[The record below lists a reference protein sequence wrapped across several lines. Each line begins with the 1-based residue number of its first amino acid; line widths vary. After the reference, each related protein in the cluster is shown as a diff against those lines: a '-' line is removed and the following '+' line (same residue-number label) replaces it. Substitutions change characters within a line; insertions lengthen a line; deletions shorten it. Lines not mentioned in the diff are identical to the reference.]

1 MRATYFQ
8 RASGRRT
15 GESAC
20 GYNPGSASHA
30 PMPRAPDVTPPANSA
45 TMRAFVHWIRAAAPY
60 IHAFRGKTF
69 VIAFGGEVVADEDF
83 LGIVHDLNLLHSL
96 GIKLV
101 VAHGCRPQ
109 VEAILKA
116 QSIPSRYAHGVRV
129 TDADA
134 MDCVLEAA
142 GQVRA
147 RIEALLSLGLANSP
161 MAGARNRVSSGNYLT
176 AKPMGVVDGVDMQL
190 SGEVRRIDTEAIQQ
204 RLDDGD
210 IVLISPIGY
219 SPTGEIFNLT
229 VEEVATQ
236 VAVRMSATKLIFLM
250 DTDGVRNGRRQL
262 LSDLSTRDAE
272 ALLGNPARLA
282 PDVRVYLP
290 AAIRACDNGV
300 KRAHLI
306 SRHHDGAL
314 LLELFTRDGVG
325 TMIASTALAHLR
337 SATIDDVGGI
347 LAIIGPL
354 EEQGVLVRR
363 SRERLE
369 AEIERFVVAEYD
381 NHIIGCAALYA
392 FPDERVGELAALAVH
407 PDFRR
412 EGYGEA
418 LMREIEQRARRLKL
432 SSLFVLTTKTAHWFL
447 ERGFRTG
454 TVAELPQQKQALYNF
469 QRKSLVYRKAL

>member
-1 MRATYFQ
+1 MPPKTDATP
-8 RASGRRT
+8 A
-15 GESAC
+15 
-20 GYNPGSASHA
+20 
-30 PMPRAPDVTPPANSA
+30 ANSA

-60 IHAFRGKTF
+60 VHAFRGKAF
-69 VIAFGGEVVADEDF
+69 VIAFGGEVVADDSF
-83 LGIVHDLNLLHSL
+83 LNVVHDLNLLHSL
-96 GIKLV
+96 GIQLV
-101 VAHGCRPQ
+101 VVHGCRPQ
-109 VEAILKA
+109 VEAILL
-116 QSIPSRYAHGVRV
+116 QQGYESRYAHGVRV

-147 RIEALLSLGLANSP
+147 RIEAMLSLGLANSP
-161 MAGARNRVSSGNYLT
+161 MAGARNRVSSGNYIT
-176 AKPMGVVDGVDMQL
+176 AKPMGIVDGIDMQHT
-190 SGEVRRIDTEAIQQ
+190 GEVRRVDSEAIRQ

-210 IVLISPIGY
+210 LVLISPIGY

-236 VAVRMSATKLIFLM
+236 VAVRLQADKLIFLT
-250 DTDGVRNGRRQL
+250 DADGVRNGRRQL
-262 LSDLSTRDAE
+262 ITDLSTKEAE
-272 ALLGNPARLA
+272 ALLAAKGSKLSQ
-282 PDVRVYLP
+282 DVRLYLP
-290 AAIRACDNGV
+290 AAVRACDNGV
-300 KRAHLI
+300 RRAHLI
-306 SRHHDGAL
+306 SRHTDGAL
-314 LLELFTRDGVG
+314 PLELFTRDGVG
-325 TMIASTALAHLR
+325 TMVSATALAHLR

-347 LAIIGPL
+347 LSVIEPL

-392 FPDERVGELAALAVH
+392 FPDDQVGELAALAVH

-418 LMREIEQRARRLKL
+418 LLREIEMRARKLRLKQ
-432 SSLFVLTTKTAHWFL
+432 LFVLTTRTAHWFL

-454 TVAELPQQKQALYNF
+454 GVGDLPQQKQALYNWH
-469 QRKSLVYRKAL
+469 RKSLVYVKPL

>member
-1 MRATYFQ
+1 
-8 RASGRRT
+8 
-15 GESAC
+15 
-20 GYNPGSASHA
+20 
-30 PMPRAPDVTPPANSA
+30 MPRAPDVTPPANSA

-60 IHAFRGKTF
+60 VHAFRGKAF
-69 VIAFGGEVVADEDF
+69 VIAFGGEVVADDSF

-101 VAHGCRPQ
+101 VCHGCRPQ

-129 TDADA
+129 TDPDA

-161 MAGARNRVSSGNYLT
+161 MANARNRVSSGNYLT
-176 AKPMGVVDGVDMQL
+176 AKPMGVVDGTDML
-190 SGEVRRIDTEAIQQ
+190 LTGEVRRIDTEAIRQ

-236 VAVRMSATKLIFLM
+236 VAVGMEAVKLILLM

-262 LSDLSTRDAE
+262 LSDLSTRDAD
-272 ALLGNPARLA
+272 ALLAAHPERLA
-282 PDVRVYLP
+282 SDVRIYLP

-347 LAIIGPL
+347 LAIIEPL

-392 FPDERVGELAALAVH
+392 FPEEKVGELAALAVH

-418 LMREIEQRARRLKL
+418 LMREVEQRARRLRL
-432 SSLFVLTTKTAHWFL
+432 DTLFVLTTKTAHWFL
-447 ERGFRTG
+447 ERGFRTATIG
-454 TVAELPQQKQALYNF
+454 ELPQQKQALYNY
-469 QRKSLVYRKAL
+469 QRKSLVYRKTL

>member
-1 MRATYFQ
+1 
-8 RASGRRT
+8 
-15 GESAC
+15 
-20 GYNPGSASHA
+20 
-30 PMPRAPDVTPPANSA
+30 
-45 TMRAFVHWIRAAAPY
+45 MRAFVHWIRAAAPY
-60 IHAFRGKTF
+60 VHAFRGKTF
-69 VIAFGGEVVADEDF
+69 VIAFGGEVVADDSF
-83 LGIVHDLNLLHSL
+83 LNVIHDLNLLHSL
-96 GIKLV
+96 GIDLV
-101 VAHGCRPQ
+101 VVHGCRPQ
-109 VEAILKA
+109 VEAILA
-116 QSIPSRYAHGVRV
+116 QQHIPSRYAHGVRV

-176 AKPMGVVDGVDMQL
+176 AKPMGVVDGIDMQL
-190 SGEVRRIDTEAIQQ
+190 TGEVRRIDTEAIQQ

-210 IVLISPIGY
+210 IVLISPLGY

-236 VAVRMSATKLIFLM
+236 VAVRLEAMKLIFLL
-250 DTDGVRNGRRQL
+250 DADGVRNGRRQL
-262 LSDLSTRDAE
+262 LTDMSTKEAE
-272 ALLGNPARLA
+272 ALLAKSGKLS
-282 PDVRVYLP
+282 PDVRLFLP

-325 TMIASTALAHLR
+325 TMLAATALAHLR
-337 SATIDDVGGI
+337 NATIDDVGGI
-347 LAIIGPL
+347 LGIIEPL
-354 EEQGVLVRR
+354 EVEGVLVRR

-369 AEIERFVVAEYD
+369 SEIERFVVAEYD
-381 NHIIGCAALYA
+381 GHIVGCAALYA
-392 FPDERVGELAALAVH
+392 FLKERLGELAALAVH

-418 LMREIEQRARRLKL
+418 LLQEIETRARKLKL
-432 SSLFVLTTKTAHWFL
+432 QELFVLTTKSSHWFL
-447 ERGFRTG
+447 ERGFR
-454 TVAELPQQKQALYNF
+454 VASVADLPQEKKALYNY
-469 QRKSLVYRKAL
+469 QRKSLVYRKSF

>member
-1 MRATYFQ
+1 MPSSPDTTPAAT
-8 RASGRRT
+8 
-15 GESAC
+15 
-20 GYNPGSASHA
+20 
-30 PMPRAPDVTPPANSA
+30 SA
-45 TMRAFVHWIRAAAPY
+45 TMRSFVHLIRSAAPY
-60 IHAFRGKTF
+60 VHAFRGRTF
-69 VIAFGGEVVADEDF
+69 VIAFGGEVVADEQF
-83 LGIVHDLNLLHSL
+83 LGVIHDLNLLHSL
-96 GIKLV
+96 GIRLV
-101 VAHGCRPQ
+101 VVHGCRPQ
-109 VEAILKA
+109 VEAILQA
-116 QSIPSRYAHGVRV
+116 QGIPSHYAHGVRV

-161 MAGARNRVSSGNYLT
+161 MAGARNRVSTGNYLT
-176 AKPMGVVDGVDMQL
+176 AKPMGVVGGVDMQL
-190 SGEVRRIDTEAIQQ
+190 TGEVRRVDNEAMQQ

-236 VAVRMSATKLIFLM
+236 VAVRLEAAKLIFLM
-250 DTDGVRNGRRQL
+250 DADGVRNSRRQL
-262 LSDLSTRDAE
+262 ISDLSTTDAE
-272 ALLGNPARLA
+272 ALLAKSDKMA
-282 PDVRVYLP
+282 PDVRTYLP

-306 SRHHDGAL
+306 SRRLDGAL

-337 SATIDDVGGI
+337 NATIDDVGGI
-347 LAIIGPL
+347 LGIIEPL

-369 AEIERFVVAEYD
+369 SEIERFVVAEYD
-381 NHIIGCAALYA
+381 NHIVGCAALYA
-392 FPDERVGELAALAVH
+392 FPEEKIGELAALAVQ

-418 LMREIEQRARRLKL
+418 LLREIEARARKLKL
-432 SSLFVLTTKTAHWFL
+432 AELFVLTTKTAHWFL
-447 ERGFRTG
+447 ERGFRTAA
-454 TVAELPQQKQALYNF
+454 VADLPQQKQALYNY
-469 QRKSLVYRKAL
+469 QRKSQVYRKSL

>member
-1 MRATYFQ
+1 M
-8 RASGRRT
+8 S
-15 GESAC
+15 
-20 GYNPGSASHA
+20 
-30 PMPRAPDVTPPANSA
+30 RAPEVTPAANSA

-60 IHAFRGKTF
+60 VHAFRGKTF
-69 VIAFGGEVVADEDF
+69 VIAFGGEVVADDEF
-83 LGIVHDLNLLHSL
+83 LGVIHDLNLLHSL
-96 GIKLV
+96 GIRLV
-101 VAHGCRPQ
+101 VVHGCRPQ
-109 VEAILKA
+109 VEAILL
-116 QSIPSRYAHGVRV
+116 QQNIESHYAHGVRV

-176 AKPMGVVDGVDMQL
+176 AKPMGVVGGVDMQL
-190 SGEVRRIDTEAIQQ
+190 SGEVRRIDTEAMQQ

-236 VAVRMSATKLIFLM
+236 VAVRLEAVKLIFLM
-250 DTDGVRNGRRQL
+250 DAEGVRNGRRQL
-262 LSDLSTRDAE
+262 LTDLSTSDAQ
-272 ALLGNPARLA
+272 ALLANGNKLT
-282 PDVRVYLP
+282 PDVLHYLP

-325 TMIASTALAHLR
+325 TMIAATALAHIR

-347 LAIIGPL
+347 LGII
-354 EEQGVLVRR
+354 E
-363 SRERLE
+363 
-369 AEIERFVVAEYD
+369 
-381 NHIIGCAALYA
+381 
-392 FPDERVGELAALAVH
+392 
-407 PDFRR
+407 
-412 EGYGEA
+412 
-418 LMREIEQRARRLKL
+418 
-432 SSLFVLTTKTAHWFL
+432 
-447 ERGFRTG
+447 
-454 TVAELPQQKQALYNF
+454 
-469 QRKSLVYRKAL
+469 